1 MQILGISGSIRSGS
15 YNRALLVA
23 AAGLM
28 PDGDHLVI
36 EGLQKIPLY
45 DDELA
50 KEGPPGAVIAF
61 REHIAQS
68 DGLLIASPEYNYSIS
83 GVLKNALDWAGTD
96 TLGNL
101 LAEKITAIMGASRS
115 IFGTVRAQLHLRQV
129 LQAANANVI
138 RKPEVYIPKAQDV
151 ITGDGTIH
159 DERTLEKIRT
169 LLEALIAEL
178 SAHP

>member
-15 YNRALLVA
+15 YNRALLSA

-28 PDGDHLVI
+28 PDGHHLVI
-36 EGLQKIPLY
+36 DRLHQIPLY
-45 DDELA
+45 DDDLA
-50 KEGPPGAVIAF
+50 KEGPPQAVIAF

-83 GVLKNALDWAGTD
+83 GVLKNALDWAGTH

-101 LAEKITAIMGASRS
+101 LADKTIAIMGASRT

-129 LQAANANVI
+129 LQATSAIVV
-138 RKPEVYIPKAQDV
+138 RKPEVYIPKVQDLV
-151 ITGDGTIH
+151 TEDGTIH
-159 DERTLEKIRT
+159 DERTLEKIRA

>member
-15 YNRALLVA
+15 YNRALHSA

-28 PDGDHLVI
+28 PESGHLAI
-36 EGLQKIPLY
+36 SDLHKIPLY

-50 KEGPPGAVIAF
+50 REDPPQAVIAF
-61 REHIAQS
+61 REYITQS

-83 GVLKNALDWAGTD
+83 GVLKNALDWAGTH

-101 LAEKITAIMGASRS
+101 LEEKIIAIMGASRT

-129 LQAANANVI
+129 LQAANAIVI
-138 RKPEVYIPKAQDV
+138 RKPEVYVPRVQDLV
-151 ITGDGTIH
+151 AEDNNIQ
-159 DERTLEKIRT
+159 DERTLEKMRA
-169 LLEALIAEL
+169 LLEVLL
-178 SAHP
+178 SEIRRHQ